1 MQTVNYRLIDKS
13 FIKEGVKLPFK
24 IYKHDTSDDSY
35 YPVFFRNKAVSE
47 LEWKQFRKV
56 DLYITSSDEEIYENY
71 AVTHMTAETTQD
83 FKTFIAKSK
92 LMLQKAEHI
101 MHSIFSH
108 PEAAENLPQVNGVVD
123 DLIVT
128 ILDKEF
134 SITSLIE
141 LTAADYDI
149 HTHTINVSIYA
160 LSLGKYLKLAEKDLH
175 QLGIAAL
182 IHDLGKSKIR
192 ADVINKQG
200 KLTSYEFEYMKRH
213 PKLSHDIASKMGI
226 TDEKILYAIKHHREN
241 IDGTG
246 YPDHIRAGQ
255 ISLFA
260 RILSIC
266 DTFDAITSKRSYK
279 EPISTFDT
287 LQMMK
292 KKMNHQLDERLLNSF
307 IMMMHVSKS

>member
-1 MQTVNYRLIDKS
+1 METADYHLIDKS
-13 FIKEGVKLPFK
+13 FIKEGAKLPFK
-24 IYKHDTSDDSY
+24 LYRHDSSDDSY
-35 YPVFFRNKAVSE
+35 YPVFFPKKAVTQ
-47 LEWKQFRKV
+47 LESKQWKKV
-56 DLYITSSDEEIYENY
+56 KLYINSKDEEAYENY
-71 AVTHMTAETTQD
+71 AVLHMTPETTQD

-92 LMLQKAEHI
+92 LMLQKAEEI
-101 MHSIFSH
+101 MHEIFSH
-108 PEAAENLPQVNGVVD
+108 PDAANSLPQVNTIVN

-134 SITSLIE
+134 SINSLIE
-141 LTAADYDI
+141 LTAEDYDI
-149 HTHTINVSIYA
+149 HTHSINVSIYA
-160 LSLGKYLKLAEKDLH
+160 LSLGKYLKLQETELH

-213 PKLSHDIASKMGI
+213 PKLSHDIAVKMGI
-226 TDEKILYAIKHHREN
+226 SDEKILYAIKHHREN
-241 IDGTG
+241 IDGSG
-246 YPDHIRAGQ
+246 YPDHIKAGQ

-279 EPISTFDT
+279 EPISTFET

-292 KKMNHQLDERLLNSF
+292 KKMNRQLDERLLNSF
-307 IMMMHVSKS
+307 IMMMHVSNQ